1 MARLEY
7 VPSHVGRSLR
17 LGGSSLLGL
26 EVPDVA
32 NPFYA
37 ELARGVQDVA
47 ESCGLNVLLCN
58 TNSVQARADRYAD
71 FFRSGVVDGVIS
83 ASAHGAS
90 EIKGLARTLPV
101 VVVNEVADGCEFDA
115 VCTDNEFGGA
125 LAGRHL
131 RDLGHREILILDGPR
146 GSPAGELRRRGFVQA
161 FAGASVTL
169 RHRRGDY
176 RGPSAARI
184 IDRELEQRGA
194 WFSAVYAANDLMAV
208 AAVGELRAHG
218 FEVPED
224 VSVVGYDDSRLAA
237 LVTPALT
244 TIRQPVYE
252 MGWVGGERLIAA
264 IRDVD
269 WPGPAQ
275 TTLGVELVPRASTAP
290 RAPR

>member
-1 MARLEY
+1 MATTAVRAR
-7 VPSHVGRSLR
+7 H
-17 LGGSSLLGL
+17 GSS
-26 EVPDVA
+26 
-32 NPFYA
+32 
-37 ELARGVQDVA
+37 
-47 ESCGLNVLLCN
+47 
-58 TNSVQARADRYAD
+58 
-71 FFRSGVVDGVIS
+71 I
-83 ASAHGAS
+83 ASWS
-90 EIKGLARTLPV
+90 K
-101 VVVNEVADGCEFDA
+101 
-115 VCTDNEFGGA
+115 
-125 LAGRHL
+125 
-131 RDLGHREILILDGPR
+131 
-146 GSPAGELRRRGFVQA
+146 
-161 FAGASVTL
+161 
-169 RHRRGDY
+169 
-176 RGPSAARI
+176 
-184 IDRELEQRGA
+184 GA

-275 TTLGVELVPRASTAP
+275 TTLGVELVARASTAP